1 MRVVNHPTPSGR
13 AAEKLL
19 GQYLDDR
26 FTLVHHVRL
35 PNRKNAIDGV
45 LIGPHG
51 ATVLALASDAGRVRC
66 LGDHWYVWNPKIK
79 DFSGADRSPVKQAQ
93 SDRTAIE
100 AFLAGRG
107 LGSVIPV
114 DCAVLAF
121 QPSAQVEFM
130 QPAAPIWPSDKIAGL
145 ARTLAG
151 QRELV
156 EWTQADNMLK
166 ALGLPPL
173 GKPWRTLSK
182 PGTRAQAVRP
192 RRTAGLQRQ
201 QIIFLAAMAVADLLV
216 LIGGLVI
223 VLRMR

>member
-1 MRVVNHPTPSGR
+1 MRVVNHPTASGR
-13 AAEKLL
+13 TAVKLL

-26 FTLVHHVRL
+26 FTLVHQVRL

-45 LIGPHG
+45 LVGPHG

-66 LGDHWYVWNPKIK
+66 LGDHWYVWNPRIK
-79 DFSGADRSPVKQAQ
+79 DFEAGRSPVKQTQ

-130 QPAAPIWPSDKIAGL
+130 QPAAPIWPADKIAGL

-156 EWTQADNMLK
+156 EWTQADDTLK

-173 GKPWRTLSK
+173 GKPWRTSSK

-201 QIIFLAAMAVADLLV
+201 QIIFLAAMAMADLLV

>member
-1 MRVVNHPTPSGR
+1 MRVVNHPTASGR
-13 AAEKLL
+13 TAVKLL

-51 ATVLALASDAGRVRC
+51 ATVLALASDVGRVRC
-66 LGDHWYVWNPKIK
+66 LGDHWYVWNPRIK
-79 DFSGADRSPVKQAQ
+79 DFEAERSPVKQTQ

-130 QPAAPIWPSDKIAGL
+130 QPAAPIWPADKFAEL

-156 EWTQADNMLK
+156 EWTQADDTLK

-173 GKPWRTLSK
+173 GKPWRTSGR
-182 PGTRAQAVRP
+182 PGTQAQAARP
-192 RRTAGLQRQ
+192 RRTAGLQRR
-201 QIIFLAAMAVADLLV
+201 QIIFLAAMAMADLLV

>member
-35 PNRKNAIDGV
+35 PNRKNATDGV
-45 LIGPHG
+45 LVGPHG
-51 ATVLALASDAGRVRC
+51 ATVLALASDTGRVRC
-66 LGDHWYVWNPKIK
+66 LGDRWYVWEPKIK
-79 DFSGADRSPVKQAQ
+79 DFVGAGRSPVKQAQ
-93 SDRTAIE
+93 SDRAAIE
-100 AFLAGRG
+100 ALLAGRG

-130 QPAAPIWPSDKIAGL
+130 QPAAPIWPADKIAGL

-156 EWTQADNMLK
+156 EWTQADDTLK

-173 GKPWRTLSK
+173 GKPWRTSGR
-182 PGTRAQAVRP
+182 PGTQAQAARP

-201 QIIFLAAMAVADLLV
+201 QIILLAAMAVADLLV

>member
-1 MRVVNHPTPSGR
+1 MRVFNHPTASGR
-13 AAEKLL
+13 AADKLL

-35 PNRKNAIDGV
+35 PNRRDAIDGV
-45 LIGPHG
+45 LVGPHG
-51 ATVLALASDAGRVRC
+51 VTVLALANDAGRVRC
-66 LGDHWYVWNPKIK
+66 LGDRWYVWNSRIK
-79 DFSGADRSPVKQAQ
+79 DFVGAGHSPVKQAQ

-100 AFLAGRG
+100 ALLAGRG
-107 LGSVIPV
+107 LGSVVPV
-114 DCAVLAF
+114 DCAVLSV

-130 QPAAPIWPSDKIAGL
+130 QPATPIWPSDKIAGL

-156 EWTQADNMLK
+156 EWTLADDTLK
-166 ALGLPPL
+166 ALGLPPV
-173 GKPWRTLSK
+173 GKPWRALSK

-201 QIIFLAAMAVADLLV
+201 QIILLAAMAIADLLV